1 MPDSNDP
8 LDTTAARLK
17 NLVLGKPKELKDPT
31 IFHRISLV
39 AFLAWVGLGADG
51 LSSSAYGPEE
61 AYKALLNDSHGSQVY
76 LAALLAVATAITVF
90 VISWSYSRIIE
101 AFPTGGGGYVVSYK
115 LLGPTIGALSGSALL
130 IDYVLTISIS
140 IASGVDA
147 VFSSV
152 PPGYHWMKLI
162 VAAVMIALLTLL
174 NLRGVKE
181 SVTVLAPMFLLF
193 LVTHAIL
200 LTMGIGQNANH
211 LGEVVHNTREG
222 FSTGYSTLGFFALA
236 AIFFRA
242 YSLGGGTYTGIEAV
256 ANGMKIMREPVIQ
269 TAKKTMAYM
278 ATSLAITAGGIIFCY
293 LLTDAHPLL
302 VPGHDGVMVQVQTMN
317 ATLAHRIA
325 DSWHLGSIPVGHW
338 FIYATL
344 ASEAALL
351 FVAAQAG
358 FIDGPRV
365 MANMAVDSWLPHRFA
380 ALSDRLSMQNGILLM
395 SVAALAALWYTGGR
409 VDKLAVLYSINVFM
423 TFSLSNIA
431 MATRAWRSRSVSGG
445 WWKNF
450 SVHVF
455 ACILCLSIL
464 TITVTEKFLEGGWVT
479 LGLTGGLLGLCILI
493 RRHYVQVRFRLRR
506 LEIALA
512 DLPPSEHKAPAV
524 DPLQPT
530 AVLLVAAY
538 GGLGVH
544 SLLSIFRFFPNY
556 FKNVVFVSIGVID
569 SGNFKGAE
577 EMDRLQTQTT
587 RTVQKYVDLASRLGV
602 AAEGVTRVGTD
613 PVDEAEKVCDELAL
627 KYPKHM
633 FFGGKL
639 VFRKERWFE
648 RILHNETA
656 FAIQRRL
663 QWKGHPMTVL
673 PVRVLE

>member
-1 MPDSNDP
+1 MAEQQQPEPSLDS
-8 LDTTAARLK
+8 TAEKLK
-17 NLVLGKPKELKDPT
+17 KLVLGKPKELSDPT
-31 IFHRISLV
+31 IFHRIALV

-61 AYKALLNDSHGSQVY
+61 AYKALLRPEADFTY
-76 LAALLAVATAITVF
+76 IAIALALATAITVF
-90 VISWSYSRIIE
+90 IISWGYSRIIE

-115 LLGPTIGALSGSALL
+115 LLGPVIGALSGSALL
-130 IDYVLTISIS
+130 VDYMLTIAIS
-140 IASGVDA
+140 IASAVDA
-147 VFSSV
+147 IFSNL
-152 PPGYHWMKLI
+152 PPEWHAVKLLI
-162 VAAVMIALLTLL
+162 AALMITVLMIL

-193 LVTHAIL
+193 LVTHAV
-200 LTMGIGQNANH
+200 MIGAGVVGNASQ
-211 LGEVVHNTREG
+211 LPAVATQSAAG
-222 FSTGYSTLGFFALA
+222 FRHGLETFGFGALA
-236 AIFFRA
+236 LIFFRA

-256 ANGMKIMREPVIQ
+256 ANGMKIMREPVVQ
-269 TAKKTMAYM
+269 TAKKTMLYM
-278 ATSLAITAGGIIFCY
+278 ATSLSITAGGIILCY
-293 LLTDAHPLL
+293 LLTHAQP
-302 VPGHDGVMVQVQTMN
+302 VEGRTMN
-317 ATLAHRIA
+317 AVLAANVA
-325 DSWHLGSIPVGHW
+325 DRWWIGPFHFGHW
-338 FIYATL
+338 FIVATL
-344 ASEAALL
+344 LSEAALL

-380 ALSDRLSMQNGILLM
+380 ALSDRLSMQNGIFLM
-395 SVAALAALWYTGGR
+395 SGAALAALWYTGGK
-409 VDKLAVLYSINVFM
+409 VDKLVVLYSINVFL

-431 MATRAWRSRSVSGG
+431 MAWRSWRMRRTTKG
-445 WWKNF
+445 WWRNF
-450 SVHVF
+450 AIHGLAIV
-455 ACILCLSIL
+455 LCVSILSI
-464 TITVTEKFLEGGWVT
+464 TIYEKFTEGGWVT
-479 LGLTGGLLGLCILI
+479 LAMTGALLALCILI
-493 RRHYVQVRFRLRR
+493 RRHYVQVRYRLRR

-512 DLPPSEHKAPAV
+512 DLPPSEHKAPDI

-569 SGNFKGAE
+569 SGNFKGSE
-577 EMDRLQTQTT
+577 ELARLTDQTQ
-587 RTVQKYVDLASRLGV
+587 RTVDKYVDLAKRLGI
-602 AAEGVTRVGTD
+602 AAEGIMRVGTD
-613 PVDEAEKVCDELAL
+613 PVDEAEKVCEELAA

-639 VFRKERWFE
+639 VFQKERWYE

>member
-1 MPDSNDP
+1 MADQPEIPNP
-8 LDTTAARLK
+8 LDSTAEKLK
-17 NLVLGKPKELKDPT
+17 AIVLGKPKELSDPT
-31 IFHRISLV
+31 IFHRIALV

-51 LSSSAYGPEE
+51 LSSSSYGPEE
-61 AYKALLNDSHGSQVY
+61 AYKSLLRAEGDYTYIAVAL
-76 LAALLAVATAITVF
+76 ALATAITVF
-90 VISWSYSRIIE
+90 IISWGYSRIIE

-115 LLGPTIGALSGSALL
+115 LLGPVVGALSGSALL

-147 VFSSV
+147 VFSNL
-152 PPGYHWMKLI
+152 PAEWHAIKLALDAFI
-162 VAAVMIALLTLL
+162 IFTLMIL

-193 LVTHAIL
+193 LLTHAVLIGA
-200 LTMGIGQNANH
+200 GIIGNASA
-211 LGEVVHNTREG
+211 LPVVAQQTREG
-222 FSTGYSTLGFFALA
+222 FHTGMTTIGLGALA
-236 AIFFRA
+236 MIFFRA
-242 YSLGGGTYTGIEAV
+242 YSMGGGTYTGIEAV
-256 ANGMKIMREPVIQ
+256 ANGMKIMREPVIH
-269 TAKKTMAYM
+269 TARKTMVYM
-278 ATSLAITAGGIIFCY
+278 ATSLSITAGGIILCY
-293 LLTDAHPLL
+293 LLTHARP
-302 VPGHDGVMVQVQTMN
+302 VEGQTMN
-317 ATLAHRIA
+317 AVLANNIA
-325 DSWHLGSIPVGHW
+325 AHWTLGSLQVGHW
-338 FIYATL
+338 FVVATL
-344 ASEAALL
+344 ISEAAIL

-380 ALSDRLSMQNGILLM
+380 ALSDRLSMQNGIMLM
-395 SVAALAALWYTGGR
+395 TGAALAALWYTDGR
-409 VDKLAVLYSINVFM
+409 VDKLVVLYSINVFL

-431 MATRAWRSRSVSGG
+431 MASRAWRTRKTTPG
-445 WWKNF
+445 WWKNL
-450 SVHVF
+450 SIHSL
-455 ACILCLSIL
+455 AIALCVSIL
-464 TITVTEKFLEGGWVT
+464 TITVYEKFLEGGWVT
-479 LGLTGGLLGLCILI
+479 LALTGALLTLCILI

-512 DLPPSEHKAPAV
+512 DLPPSEHKAPEI

-569 SGNFKGAE
+569 SGNFKGSE
-577 EMDRLQTQTT
+577 ELTRLTDQTN
-587 RTVQKYVDLASRLGV
+587 RTVEKYVELARRLGI
-602 AAEGVTRVGTD
+602 AAEGVVKVGTD
-613 PVDEAEKVCDELAL
+613 PVDEAEKVCDELAQRF
-627 KYPKHM
+627 PKHM

-639 VFRKERWFE
+639 VFRKERWYE